1 MKINNYRWLI
11 VALVLVATTINYV
24 DRQVIGLL
32 KPILEVEFGWSES
45 DYSRIVMAF
54 SAAYAVGLLT
64 MGRMVDFLG
73 TKKGYSIAV
82 IIWSLAGMLHAV
94 SRNMVQFV
102 TVRIVLGIGEAGN
115 FPAAMKVVSEWFPKK
130 EKGIATGIIN
140 AGASLGVVAA
150 LLVTPLILNFYTW
163 KEVFWITGGLGF
175 AWLILWWIFYEIPMR
190 QKRITQQELD
200 LIVSGQEQYQTQSGK
215 PMSWKKLLSLPQ
227 TWAVVVGKFFID
239 PIYWFFLFWLPSYF
253 SLTYGLDLKK
263 PSLPLMVIY
272 LATTTGSIVGG
283 YISSALI
290 KKGWTT
296 VNARKYTLL
305 MVAVLELMVISMQFI
320 HHVWIAVAVLSTAV
334 ALHQTWSTNIF
345 TLTTDLFPK
354 ESVSSVA
361 GIAGMAGAIGGF
373 LFPMFVGDLLDRY
386 KLAGNLSGGYN
397 LLFSVCGIT
406 YLGTWLII
414 HLLTKQFKRHAV

>member
-215 PMSWKKLLSLPQ
+215 PMPWKKLLSLPQ

>member
-200 LIVSGQEQYQTQSGK
+200 LIVSGQEQYHTQSGK
-215 PMSWKKLLSLPQ
+215 PMPWKKLLSLPQ